1 MKTIILRLLQVV
13 LLAVLV
19 IISVNVLEPLRP
31 VKLSEEKQAAAEE
44 TVREIKESMK
54 ADISSESGNTA
65 LENRSKDTAALENKE
80 RIACIDDNEEAL
92 VLRLRMIEAAKESLV
107 FATFDFRAD
116 ESGSAMMAAF
126 YAAAERGVKVSLLLD
141 GMNEFLYLERSELF
155 KALCTHENVEVR
167 VYNPIDAFHILKGNY
182 RMLTSISSPMI
193 PCTCWADEIPM
204 TFSWGIGRPESMRI
218 GRSSSMSRRREMESR
233 FRSWRSIL
241 LPSGRKAVLRKRRFP

>member
-19 IISVNVLEPLRP
+19 IIGVNVLEPLRP

-92 VLRLRMIEAAKESLV
+92 VLRLQ
-107 FATFDFRAD
+107 
-116 ESGSAMMAAF
+116 
-126 YAAAERGVKVSLLLD
+126 
-141 GMNEFLYLERSELF
+141 
-155 KALCTHENVEVR
+155 
-167 VYNPIDAFHILKGNY
+167 
-182 RMLTSISSPMI
+182 
-193 PCTCWADEIPM
+193 
-204 TFSWGIGRPESMRI
+204 
-218 GRSSSMSRRREMESR
+218 
-233 FRSWRSIL
+233 
-241 LPSGRKAVLRKRRFP
+241 

>member
-13 LLAVLV
+13 LLVVLV
-19 IISVNVLEPLRP
+19 VIGVNVLGPLRP

-54 ADISSESGNTA
+54 ADSSSESGNTA

-155 KALCTHENVEVR
+155 KAL
-167 VYNPIDAFHILKGNY
+167 
-182 RMLTSISSPMI
+182 
-193 PCTCWADEIPM
+193 
-204 TFSWGIGRPESMRI
+204 
-218 GRSSSMSRRREMESR
+218 
-233 FRSWRSIL
+233 
-241 LPSGRKAVLRKRRFP
+241 